1 MVGDPALCASPPPP
15 TPPARMT
22 TPPPLID
29 VDDAQGPDRGRLRF
43 TGFRF
48 QRTQAGQCSA
58 EVQLTWTDG
67 RSVTGRAGGQSSPL
81 GDYRMAAEA
90 ALNAI
95 GGFTGES
102 IRFELIG
109 VKAMK
114 AFDASLVVVSIHAH
128 RSDGLA
134 KLLGCVLA
142 EHDPIKGA
150 ALSVLNA
157 TNRLIGNTVS
167 TR

>member
-1 MVGDPALCASPPPP
+1 MH
-15 TPPARMT
+15 TPPR
-22 TPPPLID
+22 LIEM
-29 VDDAQGPDRGRLRF
+29 DDSHGTDRGRMRF

-48 QRTQAGQCSA
+48 QRTPSGQCSA

-67 RSVTGRAGGQSSPL
+67 RMVTGRAAGQSSAL
-81 GDYRMAAEA
+81 GDYRIAAEA

-95 GGFTGES
+95 GGFTGAS
-102 IRFELIG
+102 IRYELIG

-114 AFDASLVVVSIHAH
+114 AFDMNLVVVSIHAH

-157 TNRLIGNTVS
+157 TNRLIGNAVA

>member
-1 MVGDPALCASPPPP
+1 MTLPPRTIDLDDSPA
-15 TPPARMT
+15 
-22 TPPPLID
+22 
-29 VDDAQGPDRGRLRF
+29 PDRGRLRF

-48 QRTQAGQCSA
+48 QRSQAGQCSA

-67 RSVTGRAGGQSSPL
+67 RTVTGRAGGQSSPL
-81 GDYRMAAEA
+81 GDYRIAAEA

-95 GGFTGES
+95 GGFTAGA
-102 IRFELIG
+102 IRFDLIG
-109 VKAMK
+109 VKAIK
-114 AFDASLVVVSIHAH
+114 AFDANLVVVSILAH
-128 RSDGLA
+128 RSDGVA

-142 EHDPIKGA
+142 EPDPIKGA

-157 TNRLIGNTVS
+157 TNRLIGNTVA

>member
-1 MVGDPALCASPPPP
+1 MS
-15 TPPARMT
+15 TPPG
-22 TPPPLID
+22 PFDL
-29 VDDAQGPDRGRLRF
+29 DDSATAHRGRLRF

-48 QRTQAGQCSA
+48 QRSQAGQCSA

-67 RSVTGRAGGQSSPL
+67 RTVTGRAAGQSSPV
-81 GDYRMAAEA
+81 GDYRIAGEA

-95 GGFTGES
+95 GGFASTA

-109 VKAMK
+109 VKAIK
-114 AFDASLVVVSIHAH
+114 AFDANLVVVSIHAH
-128 RSDGLA
+128 RDDGVA

-142 EHDPIKGA
+142 DNDPIKGA
-150 ALSVLNA
+150 ALAVLNA
-157 TNRLIGNTVS
+157 TNRLSGNSVS

>member
-1 MVGDPALCASPPPP
+1 MN
-15 TPPARMT
+15 TPPR
-22 TPPPLID
+22 LLD
-29 VDDAQGPDRGRLRF
+29 VDDSHAPDRGRLRF

-48 QRTQAGQCSA
+48 QRSHAGQCSA

-67 RSVTGRAGGQSSPL
+67 QTVTGRADGQSSPL
-81 GDYRMAAEA
+81 GDYRIAAEA

-95 GGFTGES
+95 GGFTGDA

-109 VKAMK
+109 VKAVK
-114 AFDASLVVVSIHAH
+114 AFDASLVVVSINAH
-128 RSDGLA
+128 RADGLA